1 MTFIIGLVFL
11 AGFTMSVDATQMYG
25 IDNDVDCRRMLP
37 MVMLDYKA
45 DAGNCYV
52 GIITEKTEKI

>member
-1 MTFIIGLVFL
+1 
-11 AGFTMSVDATQMYG
+11 MSVDATQMYG
-25 IDNDVDCRRMLP
+25 IDNDVDCRRLLP